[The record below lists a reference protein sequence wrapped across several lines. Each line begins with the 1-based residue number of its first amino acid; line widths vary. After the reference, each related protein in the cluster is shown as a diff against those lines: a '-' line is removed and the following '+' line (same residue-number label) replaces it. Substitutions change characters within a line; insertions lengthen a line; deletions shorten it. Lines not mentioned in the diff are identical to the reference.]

1 MAVGRL
7 SGAWILQVLATDYP
21 EGAPRRLLLDHFSE
35 LLVSR
40 RSSKG
45 AKGRLA
51 KRLYGTLLRLQRRGL
66 LAQENG
72 VVRRLEGLLEP
83 QTAPPPA
90 LGPVLERLL
99 FRALLAEDGQ
109 GDGHTPSDL
118 QKARQCFV
126 SAALEVGWA
135 LTQASSVLGLGP
147 PGPSSSL
154 RISDPP

>member
-7 SGAWILQVLATDYP
+7 SGVWILQVLATGYP
-21 EGAPRRLLLDHFSE
+21 EGAPRRVLLDHFAE

-51 KRLYGTLLRLQRRGL
+51 RRLYGTLLRLQRRGL
-66 LAQENG
+66 LVQEDG
-72 VVRRLEGLLEP
+72 VVRRLEGPLKP
-83 QTAPPPA
+83 RTNPPPA

-99 FRALLAEDGQ
+99 FRALLSEDGQ
-109 GDGHTPSDL
+109 GDGHTPADL
-118 QKARQCFV
+118 RKARQCFV
-126 SAALEVGWA
+126 SAALEAGWTLA
-135 LTQASSVLGLGP
+135 QAASALGLGS